1 MNGVFAAVKA
11 AGIADRDM
19 QTSNLSLN
27 PVYDYPPNQQPRMRG
42 YNATN
47 QITIKVRDIKSLGKT
62 LDAVVKGG
70 GNNIQG
76 VSFSI
81 DKPEAY
87 QNEARVEA
95 IKDAA
100 AEAELYANAVGYS
113 VKRIVTIS
121 EQEFYPQPMP
131 MMARMQ
137 LQDAGPES
145 TPVAAG
151 EVSLTQTVS
160 VTFELSNRAVGLGVL
175 TGCHPGRA
183 QRGPGSTPRLVRDE
197 KWVPDSA
204 SRFRDDN
211 WRASVVRLDDARHH
225 LIPLIQL
232 HYARRVLFGGLF
244 VHLGEGGDDHAVADL
259 EEAGGGAV
267 DADGLRAARRLDR
280 VGGDP
285 RAVGDVPDI
294 DLLVRQ
300 DVGLLPADPRR
311 WSTSPHSA
319 GRTG

>member
-1 MNGVFAAVKA
+1 MRRLAAALLATSLLTACSAMPAAVAQTPPPGYQMPPMSSIQPETTITINGKGIVDHAPDIAMITVGVSVEAETASTAMSQQTTKMNGVFAAVRA

-47 QITIKVRDIKSLGKT
+47 QITIRVRDIKSLGRT

-87 QNEARVEA
+87 QNEARVAA

-100 AEAELYANAVGYS
+100 ARAELYANAVGYK

-121 EQEFYPQPMP
+121 EMDYSPRPVP

-137 LQDAGPES
+137 LQDGAES

-151 EVSLTQTVS
+151 EVSLEQTVS
-160 VTFELSNRAVGLGVL
+160 VTFEL
-175 TGCHPGRA
+175 T
-183 QRGPGSTPRLVRDE
+183 
-197 KWVPDSA
+197 K
-204 SRFRDDN
+204 
-211 WRASVVRLDDARHH
+211 
-225 LIPLIQL
+225 
-232 HYARRVLFGGLF
+232 
-244 VHLGEGGDDHAVADL
+244 
-259 EEAGGGAV
+259 
-267 DADGLRAARRLDR
+267 
-280 VGGDP
+280 
-285 RAVGDVPDI
+285 
-294 DLLVRQ
+294 
-300 DVGLLPADPRR
+300 
-311 WSTSPHSA
+311 
-319 GRTG
+319 